1 MLPFEAL
8 LMLECFLF
16 ALGGALLLL
25 PRNAAF
31 RVLSLHALSGLLGT
45 GGLLLARQGRI
56 LGAVLAGLGAALGLL
71 AVLRLLTRQRREDDW
86 LNPLRGTLQGWA
98 AGQPVAAG
106 LLAALLGAGWQT
118 AGAAA
123 FTGLLLGGVLFIWM
137 LAKLPVVSFLPA
149 VGQAL
154 ADSEEDGVLVLNP
167 HGRVVYFNPAA
178 QIIFGAE
185 TLAGRPW
192 KELLAIWWQPA
203 LQVWEEGQTDFE
215 FSMRGEPPMHSYHVC
230 SQLLPAAAGEAA
242 SDGGAAEAR
251 GRLVILRDLSAQR
264 SLEQRLAVSETT
276 DALTG
281 LANRPRLLEMAE
293 REVYRARR
301 YHRPLSV
308 LMLQVNNFAALNDEY
323 GHAAGD
329 QVAQALAQRCRENI
343 RLADIPGRWSEDSF
357 ALLLPETNQEKGH
370 LAAERIRRIL
380 SGLPIL
386 TQAGLVNV
394 TLSTGVVGLSE
405 EEPLSAPMLLD
416 QAAGALFAARFGE
429 YAGVGMSGSLAAGS
443 ALAPMR
449 RVNRDE

>member
-1 MLPFEAL
+1 VLPFEAL
-8 LMLECFLF
+8 LILEFFLF

-25 PRNAAF
+25 PRHAKF
-31 RVLSLHALSGLLGT
+31 RVLSLHALSGMLGT
-45 GGLLLARQGRI
+45 GGLLLARQGRT

-71 AVLRLLTRQRREDDW
+71 AVLRLFFQPRGGDDW
-86 LNPLRGTLQGWA
+86 LDPLRGTLQGWA
-98 AGQPVAAG
+98 AGQPVAAAV
-106 LLAALLGAGWQT
+106 LAVLLGAGWQT

-123 FTGLLLGGVLFIWM
+123 FTGLLLGGGLFTWM
-137 LAKLPVVSFLPA
+137 LARLPAVSFLPA

-154 ADSEEDGVLVLNP
+154 ADSEEDGVLVLNQ
-167 HGRVVYFNPAA
+167 HGRVAYFNPAA
-178 QIIFGAE
+178 QAIFGAE

-203 LQVWEEGQTDFE
+203 LQLWEEGQSDFE
-215 FSMRGEPPMHSYHVC
+215 FSMHGGPPVHSYHVC
-230 SQLLPAAAGEAA
+230 SQGLPAGAGENGC
-242 SDGGAAEAR
+242 D

-281 LANRPRLLEMAE
+281 LANRTRLLEMAE

-301 YHRPLSV
+301 YRRPLSV
-308 LMLQVNNFAALNDEY
+308 LMLQVNGFAAINDEY

-329 QVAQALAQRCRENI
+329 QVVQTLAQRCRENI

-357 ALLLPETNQEKGH
+357 ALLLPETDQEKGL

-386 TQAGLVNV
+386 TQTGLVNV
-394 TLSTGVVGLSE
+394 TLSAGVVALSE
-405 EEPLSAPMLLD
+405 EQPLTAAMLLD
-416 QAAGALFAARFGE
+416 QAAGELFEARFGE
-429 YAGVGMSGSLAAGS
+429 YAGAGMTGNLAAA
-443 ALAPMR
+443 ALPGARLR
-449 RVNRDE
+449 R

>member
-8 LMLECFLF
+8 LILECILF

-25 PRNAAF
+25 PRHARF
-31 RVLSLHALSGLLGT
+31 RALNLHALSGLLGT
-45 GGLLLARQGRI
+45 GGLLLARQGRA

-71 AVLRLLTRQRREDDW
+71 AVLRLFMRQSREEDW

-98 AGQPVAAG
+98 AGQPLAAG
-106 LLAALLGAGWQT
+106 LLAALLGAGWQI

-123 FTGLLLGGVLFIWM
+123 FTGLLLGGVLFMWM
-137 LAKLPVVSFLPA
+137 LARLPAVSFLPA

-154 ADSEEDGVLVLNP
+154 ADSEEDGVLVLNQY
-167 HGRVVYFNPAA
+167 GRVAYFNPAA
-178 QIIFGAE
+178 QTIFGAE

-203 LQVWEEGQTDFE
+203 LQLWEEGQTDFE
-215 FSMRGEPPMHSYHVC
+215 FAMRGEPPMHSYHVC
-230 SQLLPAAAGEAA
+230 SQLLPAGAGE
-242 SDGGAAEAR
+242 SGCN
-251 GRLVILRDLSAQR
+251 GRLVILRDLSTQR

-293 REVYRARR
+293 CEVYRARR

-308 LMLQVNNFAALNDEY
+308 LMLQVNGFAAINDEY

-329 QVAQALAQRCRENI
+329 QVMQALAQRCRENI
-343 RLADIPGRWSEDSF
+343 RLADIAGRWSEDSF
-357 ALLLPETNQEKGH
+357 ALLLPETDQEKGL
-370 LAAERIRRIL
+370 LAAERIRRLL

-386 TQAGLVNV
+386 TQTGLVNV
-394 TLSTGVVGLSE
+394 TLSAGVTALSE
-405 EEPLSAPMLLD
+405 EEPLSAAMLLD
-416 QAAGALFAARFGE
+416 QAAGELFEARFGE
-429 YAGVGMSGSLAAGS
+429 YAGAGSTLAA
-443 ALAPMR
+443 LR
-449 RVNRDE
+449 RVNRDD

>member
-1 MLPFEAL
+1 LLPFEAL
-8 LMLECFLF
+8 LILECFLF

-25 PRNAAF
+25 PRNAKYRA
-31 RVLSLHALSGLLGT
+31 LDLHALSGLLGT
-45 GGLLLARQGRI
+45 GGLLLGNQGRTP
-56 LGAVLAGLGAALGLL
+56 GTVLAGLGAALGLV
-71 AVLRLLTRQRREDDW
+71 AALRLFFLQRREDDW

-98 AGQPVAAG
+98 AAQPVAAG
-106 LLAALLGAGWQT
+106 LLAALLGAGWQS

-123 FTGLLLGGVLFIWM
+123 FTGLLLGGVLFTWM
-137 LAKLPVVSFLPA
+137 LAKLPAVSFLPA

-154 ADSEEDGVLVLNP
+154 ADSEEDGVLVLNQN
-167 HGRVVYFNPAA
+167 GRVAYFNPAA
-178 QIIFGAE
+178 QTIFGAE
-185 TLAGRPW
+185 TLADRPW

-203 LQVWEEGQTDFE
+203 LQLWEEGRTSFE
-215 FSMRGEPPMHSYHVC
+215 FAMRGEPPIHSYHVC

-242 SDGGAAEAR
+242 SDGSAPEAR

-264 SLEQRLAVSETT
+264 NLEQRLAVSETT

-281 LANRPRLLEMAE
+281 LVNRPRLLEMAE

-329 QVAQALAQRCRENI
+329 QVMQALAQRCRENI
-343 RLADIPGRWSEDSF
+343 RLADIAARWSEDSF
-357 ALLLPETNQEKGH
+357 ALLLPETNQEKGQ
-370 LAAERIRRIL
+370 LAAERIRRLL

-394 TLSTGVVGLSE
+394 TLSTGVVAFPE
-405 EEPLSAPMLLD
+405 EQPIGAALLLD
-416 QAAGALFAARFGE
+416 QAAGAVFAARFGE
-429 YAGVGMSGSLAAGS
+429 YAGVGMAGSLAAGS
-443 ALAPMR
+443 TLAPLR
-449 RVNRDE
+449 RVNRAD

>member
-1 MLPFEAL
+1 M
-8 LMLECFLF
+8 
-16 ALGGALLLL
+16 L

-31 RVLSLHALSGLLGT
+31 RVLNLHALSGLLGT
-45 GGLLLARQGRI
+45 GGLLLANQGRAF
-56 LGAVLAGLGAALGLL
+56 GPVLAGLGAALGLL
-71 AVLRLLTRQRREDDW
+71 AVLRLFTRQRREDDW

-98 AGQPVAAG
+98 AGQPVAAA
-106 LLAALLGAGWQT
+106 LLAVLLGAGWQT

-123 FTGLLLGGVLFIWM
+123 FTGLLLGGMLFTWM

-154 ADSEEDGVLVLNP
+154 ADNEEDGVLVLNQ
-167 HGRVVYFNPAA
+167 HGRVTYFNLAA
-178 QIIFGAE
+178 QTIFGAE
-185 TLAGRPW
+185 TLADRPW

-203 LQVWEEGQTDFE
+203 LQLWEEGQTDFE
-215 FSMRGEPPMHSYHVC
+215 FSMHGGPPVHSYHVC
-230 SQLLPAAAGEAA
+230 SQLLPEAGGNAP
-242 SDGGAAEAR
+242 DGSPAEAR
-251 GRLVILRDLSAQR
+251 GQLVILRDLSVER

-293 REVYRARR
+293 REVYRACR

-308 LMLQVNNFAALNDEY
+308 LMLQVNDFDALNDEY
-323 GHAAGD
+323 GHAVGD
-329 QVAQALAQRCRENI
+329 QVVQALAQRCRENI
-343 RLADIPGRWSEDSF
+343 RLADIPGRWSEDNF
-357 ALLLPETNQEKGH
+357 ALLLPETNQEKGL

-386 TQAGLVNV
+386 TQGGLVNV
-394 TLSTGVVGLSE
+394 TLSTGVAALSE
-405 EEPLSAPMLLD
+405 EQPVSAAMLLD

-443 ALAPMR
+443 TIAPVR
-449 RVNRDE
+449 RVNRGD